1 MAQNARTP
9 ELIGIVGDRDAQHP
23 LHLATERAL
32 ADAAG
37 AQFVEWIATDR
48 LANGGEGDPGDGG
61 PGEVA
66 LSRYAGFL
74 VSPGSPY
81 RSMQGALRAI
91 RYARENR
98 VPLLGTCGGL
108 QYMLVEFARNV
119 AGLRDA
125 DHAETN
131 PNAPQ
136 LAVTPLVCSLA
147 GQIATV
153 RVMPGTLAASVYGTA
168 EIQEPFFCTYGLNPE
183 YRPLLESRGLRVSG
197 FGTDG
202 EVRIVELPA
211 HPFFVGTLYVPQ
223 ARHVAGRDPHPLI
236 RALVAAGRSR
246 AEDRAE
252 IRSTRRG

>member
-37 AQFVEWIATDR
+37 AQSVEWIATDR
-48 LANGGEGDPGDGG
+48 SDAD
-61 PGEVA
+61 

-81 RSMQGALRAI
+81 RSMHGALRAI

-119 AGLRDA
+119 AGLPDA

-153 RVMPGTLAASVYGTA
+153 RVVPGTLAASVYGTA
-168 EIQEPFFCTYGLNPE
+168 EVQEPFFCTYGLNPE

-197 FGTDG
+197 FGADG

-223 ARHVAGRDPHPLI
+223 ARHVVGRDPHPLI
-236 RALVAAGRSR
+236 RALVAAAGRSR
-246 AEDRAE
+246 VEDRTEVSAKQ
-252 IRSTRRG
+252 RWGTSG